1 MIMSKKNYDKYVKQH
16 QKRVQK
22 MKARNERFE
31 QKQRAD
37 EEERINRIIELKN
50 SGDKLGLAKE
60 LRKMNKRINERFRQ
74 IERRDGHPENTTA
87 YRYAMQETGQVKP
100 RYTESLNKLL
110 SQDINT
116 LFKSSMDIS
125 RKLGSK
131 SASLRGLN
139 LITENRVSGAIEG
152 IKTQLGIDIEDTKEF
167 RRFLEENVN
176 EMIDND
182 IGSDV
187 IFELFS
193 MAMHKERGIETLD
206 KMWKAYSQR
215 GERIDTIAMKKWLK

>member
-1 MIMSKKNYDKYVKQH
+1 MSKKNYDKIVNQTR
-16 QKRVQK
+16 KRRQK
-22 MKARNERFE
+22 MKSRNDRFELNERIKE
-31 QKQRAD
+31 D
-37 EEERINRIIELKN
+37 ERINRIVELKK

-74 IERRDGHPENTTA
+74 IERRPGHPENTTA
-87 YRYAMQETGQVKP
+87 YRYAMNETGRVKP

-139 LITENRVSGAIEG
+139 LISENRVSGAIEG
-152 IKTQLGIDIEDTKEF
+152 IKSNLGIDIEDSPEF

-176 EMIDND
+176 EMIDNN

-187 IFELFS
+187 IFELFD
-193 MAMHKERGIETLD
+193 MAMHKEKGLETLD
-206 KMWKAYSQR
+206 KMWKEYSSR
-215 GERIDTIAMKKWLK
+215 AERIDTIEMKKWLK

>member
-1 MIMSKKNYDKYVKQH
+1 MAMSKKKSMA
-16 QKRVQK
+16 KRIEK
-22 MKARNERFE
+22 FE
-31 QKQRAD
+31 QKQRAKQ
-37 EEERINRIIELKN
+37 EERNNRIIEMKRA
-50 SGDKLGLAKE
+50 GDKEALARE
-60 LRKMNKRINERFRQ
+60 VRLMNKRLNERFRQ
-74 IERRDGHPENTTA
+74 IERKNKNPEKTTA
-87 YRYAMQETGQVKP
+87 YMYAQRELGTEKP
-100 RYTESLNKLL
+100 RYTESMNKIMEM
-110 SQDINT
+110 DINT
-116 LFKSSMDIS
+116 LYESALGVS

-131 SASLRGLN
+131 SASLSGLKYIN
-139 LITENRVSGAIEG
+139 ENRVQGAIEG

-193 MAMHKERGIETLD
+193 MAMHKEKGIETLD

>member
-1 MIMSKKNYDKYVKQH
+1 MSKKNYDKYVKQH

-50 SGDKLGLAKE
+50 NGDKLGLAKE

>member
-1 MIMSKKNYDKYVKQH
+1 MSKKNYDKTVKAE
-16 QKRVQK
+16 QKRRQK
-22 MKARNERFE
+22 MKVRNERFE
-31 QKQRAD
+31 LNARIK
-37 EEERINRIIELKN
+37 EEERLNRIIELKN
-50 SGDKLGLAKE
+50 KGDKLGLAQE

-87 YRYAMQETGQVKP
+87 YKYAMQELGNIKP

-131 SASLRGLN
+131 SSSLRGLN

-152 IKTQLGIDIEDTKEF
+152 IKKNLGIEIEDSKEF

-176 EMIDND
+176 EMIANN

-193 MAMHKERGIETLD
+193 MAMHKEKGIETLD
-206 KMWKAYSQR
+206 KMWKEYAAR
-215 GERIDTIAMKKWLK
+215 AERIDTIAMKNWLK